1 MKLICKPTDFGM
13 TPDMPDS
20 EISRMLNQLF
30 TYRSAHDYGWQTESV
45 VRNPDTIKFMATH
58 WNENIKND
66 FVRLVSDID
75 RIKNIQLDTAETNE
89 IAFAANAMNDIYD
102 FCGFYHVIEA
112 DCIGPQPSMHT
123 LIHPLTLSQIQAHP
137 KNYLLIMGE
146 TVIRC

>member
-1 MKLICKPTDFGM
+1 MKLICKPTDWGM

-30 TYRSAHDYGWQTESV
+30 IYRSAHDYGWQTESV
-45 VRNPDTIKFMATH
+45 VRNPDTIKFVATH

-75 RIKNIQLDTAETNE
+75 RIKNLQLDTTETNK
-89 IAFAANAMNDIYD
+89 IVFAANAMDDVYD
-102 FCGFYHVIEA
+102 FCGFYHVMEA
-112 DCIGPQPSMHT
+112 NDIGPHPSMHT

-137 KNYLLIMGE
+137 ENYLLIMGE
-146 TVIRC
+146 TIIRC